1 MEWDINNKEKDDLKK
16 DQIELLDFF
25 FFFLDFF
32 FKSHNI
38 EIPKK
43 D

>member
-25 FFFLDFF
+25 F
-32 FKSHNI
+32 KSHNT